1 MLGDDWVR
9 PLLFDVI
16 VRQIRNVFYMVDTRV
31 RPLAARL
38 TIGKC

>member
-1 MLGDDWVR
+1 MIGDDWVR

-16 VRQIRNVFYMVDTRV
+16 VRQIRNIYMVDTRV